1 MNYEQLYLNYLDQMA
16 VMPDLYSD
24 NFIDEVI
31 DLEILKLV
39 RGDVI
44 SLSDDSHTLNNRN
57 LTFEEFCEKCSTD
70 PEFKNRFK

>member
-1 MNYEQLYLNYLDQMA
+1 MNYEQLYLNYLEQMGRL
-16 VMPDLYSD
+16 PNFSD
-24 NFIDEVI
+24 NFINEVI

-44 SLSDDSHTLNNRN
+44 SLSDDPHTLNNRN

-70 PEFKNRFK
+70 PEYKNRFQ

>member
-16 VMPDLYSD
+16 RLPDFSD
-24 NFIDEVI
+24 NFISEVI

-39 RGDVI
+39 RGDVV
-44 SLSDDSHTLNNRN
+44 SLSDSPDTLDNRN

-70 PEFKNRFK
+70 PEFKNRVQ